1 MTAVTA
7 EEDLM
12 SEHLTATHAATELS
26 AQAGVTV
33 RPRDIS
39 DLLYKRILDVDRCR
53 IVGDRRMI
61 PRDYLPTVLEVLRMR
76 GLITSEEDRK

>member
-1 MTAVTA
+1 MSQQLTVT
-7 EEDLM
+7 D
-12 SEHLTATHAATELS
+12 AADELS
-26 AQAGVTV
+26 AQAGEMI

-39 DLLYKRILDVDRCR
+39 DLLYKRILDVNRCP

-76 GLITSEEDRK
+76 GLITPGEEEPS

>member
-1 MTAVTA
+1 MG
-7 EEDLM
+7 
-12 SEHLTATHAATELS
+12 EHLTATHAASELS

-39 DLLYKRILDVDRCR
+39 DLLYKRILDVNRCP

-61 PRDYLPTVLEVLRMR
+61 PRDYLPTVLEVLRDR
-76 GLITSEEDRK
+76 GLISQSEEVKN